1 MEFSSDDFL
10 SEETSLYGCTS
21 VVYNESLSVVW
32 RHADSVASSVQSLSD
47 IFVEWY
53 LFDSSKPK
61 TLEEFIESES
71 LRDVFTPEQF
81 MDVMAGA
88 KHIDD
93 NLCELLSC
101 LLPFRIT
108 SERIG
113 YLNSLIKKCTP
124 ELTCSADAIIAKV
137 TEIKNKKKAA
147 QKQAKQKYHHEYNHE
162 YHQKFKDR
170 IHAQQREYYLEN
182 KTRILERIRQYYI
195 LHRTERLAYF
205 ACWRKQNAEHL
216 EQYCAEYR
224 KNNAEIVSER
234 KKRAY
239 QKNKE
244 HYSTKSHAYYL
255 ENKTEI
261 LRQCRDYRQRNRAQI
276 LQKQREYHEKHK
288 AERNQKN
295 SIRSKEYTQ
304 DRQLAK
310 RICPTF
316 RFLMELKANDC
327 DLFLT
332 KFTKGEVIATKAK
345 KKCVALQS
353 GDWTQCSL
361 CATTNRTCPV
371 TKAFEFEN
379 ALVDIQKHVNQ
390 IVSENQK

>member
-10 SEETSLYGCTS
+10 SEGTSLYGCTS
-21 VVYNESLSVVW
+21 VVYNEGLSVVW
-32 RHADSVASSVQSLSD
+32 GHVDSVASSIQSLSD

-124 ELTCSADAIIAKV
+124 ELTCSADTIIAKV

-147 QKQAKQKYHHEYNHE
+147 HKQAEQKYHHEYHHE

-170 IHAQQREYYLEN
+170 IHSQKREYYLEN
-182 KTRILERIRQYYI
+182 KTRILERMRQNYI
-195 LHRTERLAYF
+195 LHRTERLAYME
-205 ACWRKQNAEHL
+205 CWRQNNAEHL
-216 EQYCAEYR
+216 KQYHAEYR

-244 HYSTKSHAYYL
+244 HYNTKSHAYYL
-255 ENKTEI
+255 ENKTEF

-276 LQKQREYHEKHK
+276 LQRQREYTEKHK
-288 AERNQKN
+288 TEIYQKN
-295 SIRSKEYTQ
+295 SLRGKEYTQ

-310 RICPTF
+310 QICPTF
-316 RFLMELKANDC
+316 RFLMELKSNNC

-332 KFTKGEVIATKAK
+332 QFNKREVIATKAK
-345 KKCVALQS
+345 KNCTALQT
-353 GDWTQCSL
+353 GDWSQCSL
-361 CATTNRTCPV
+361 CTGASSTCPI

-379 ALVDIQKHVNQ
+379 ALAEIQRHANQ
-390 IVSENQK
+390 IISENQK

>member
-1 MEFSSDDFL
+1 MGFSSDDFL
-10 SEETSLYGCTS
+10 SEETGLCECTS
-21 VVYNESLSVVW
+21 DVYNEGLSIVW
-32 RHADSVASSVQSLSD
+32 RHVDSVASSIQSLSD

-53 LFDSSKPK
+53 LFDSSKLK

-71 LRDVFTPEQF
+71 LRDIFTPEQF
-81 MDVMAGA
+81 MDVMSGA

-93 NLCELLSC
+93 NLCGLLSYI
-101 LLPFRIT
+101 LPFRIT

-137 TEIKNKKKAA
+137 TEIKNKKKDA
-147 QKQAKQKYHHEYNHE
+147 QKQAEQKYHRE

-170 IHAQQREYYLEN
+170 IHAQKREYYLEN
-182 KTRILERIRQYYI
+182 KTRIRERINQYYI
-195 LHRTERLAYF
+195 LHRTERLAYL
-205 ACWRKQNAEHL
+205 ACWRKQNVEHL
-216 EQYCAEYR
+216 KQYCAEYR
-224 KNNAEIVSER
+224 KYNAEIVSER

-244 HYSTKSHAYYL
+244 HYNTKSHAYYL

-276 LQKQREYHEKHK
+276 LQRQREYTEKHK
-288 AERNQKN
+288 TEIYQKN
-295 SIRSKEYTQ
+295 SIRGKEYTQ

-316 RFLMELKANDC
+316 RFLMELKANDR

-332 KFTKGEVIATKAK
+332 KFTKREAIATKAK

-353 GDWTQCSL
+353 GDWRQCSL
-361 CATTNRTCPV
+361 CTTANTICPV

-379 ALVDIQKHVNQ
+379 ALADIQKHVNQ
-390 IVSENQK
+390 IVYENQK

>member
-1 MEFSSDDFL
+1 MEFSSDNFL

-21 VVYNESLSVVW
+21 EVYNEGLSVVW
-32 RHADSVASSVQSLSD
+32 GHVDSVASSVQSLSD

-81 MDVMAGA
+81 MDVMSGA

-101 LLPFRIT
+101 VLPFRIT
-108 SERIG
+108 SERIS

-147 QKQAKQKYHHEYNHE
+147 QKQAEQKYHHE

-170 IHAQQREYYLEN
+170 IHAQKREYYLEN
-182 KTRILERIRQYYI
+182 KTRILEHIRQNYI
-195 LHRTERLAYF
+195 LHRTERLTYS
-205 ACWRKQNAEHL
+205 ACWRKQNAQHTK
-216 EQYCAEYR
+216 QYWAEYR

-244 HYSTKSHAYYL
+244 HYNTKSRAYYL
-255 ENKTEI
+255 ENKTEL
-261 LRQCRDYRQRNRAQI
+261 LRKYRDYRQRNRAQI
-276 LQKQREYHEKHK
+276 LQRQREYTEKHK
-288 AERNQKN
+288 TEIYQKN
-295 SIRSKEYTQ
+295 SIRGKEYTQ

-332 KFTKGEVIATKAK
+332 KFTKRETIATKAK
-345 KKCVALQS
+345 KKCTALQT
-353 GDWTQCSL
+353 GDWTQCPL
-361 CATTNRTCPV
+361 CTGASSTCPI

-379 ALVDIQKHVNQ
+379 ALAEIQRHANQ
-390 IVSENQK
+390 IASENQK